1 MRSGRRLFRGGLA
14 ALTILAAAAVSM
26 GTAEAAAVLVG
37 GTAVAVDLQIP
48 RSPERWATDKAGFLS
63 PSALR
68 ELDASLEAWERS
80 TGHQFLVYIDRT
92 TDGVPI
98 EDYAVKAF
106 EAWRVGRQGL
116 DDGLVLFVMADDRKM
131 RIEVGYGLEGDLTDL
146 KASRVINDILA
157 PGFRSGDADG
167 AMRRA
172 VAELQTIVSG
182 EAASGESG
190 TDGRPLGKAET
201 FFVILAG
208 LVFLIILI
216 TNPSLALWLLINILS
231 GGGGGGRGG
240 RGGFGGGGGRSG
252 GGGASGGW

>member
-1 MRSGRRLFRGGLA
+1 MTSGRRLLLCGLA
-14 ALTILAAAAVSM
+14 ALTIPAAAAVSV
-26 GTAEAAAVLVG
+26 GTAEAAAVLVREP
-37 GTAVAVDLQIP
+37 AAAVDVRIP
-48 RSPERWATDKAGFLS
+48 RSPDRWATDKAGFLS
-63 PSALR
+63 PTTLR

-92 TDGVPI
+92 TDGYPI
-98 EDYAVKAF
+98 EEFAVEAF
-106 EAWRVGRQGL
+106 KAWRVGRKGL

-182 EAASGESG
+182 EAASGESDS
-190 TDGRPLGKAET
+190 DGRPLGKAET
-201 FFVILAG
+201 FFIILAG

-231 GGGGGGRGG
+231 GGGRGGGSG

>member
-1 MRSGRRLFRGGLA
+1 MRPGRRLFPGGLA
-14 ALTILAAAAVSM
+14 VLAVLAASALPV
-26 GTAEAAAVLVG
+26 GTAEAAAALAG
-37 GTAVAVDLQIP
+37 PTAISADVQIP
-48 RSPERWATDKAGFLS
+48 RSPDRWATDKAGFLS
-63 PSALR
+63 PTALR
-68 ELDASLEAWERS
+68 DLDASLEAWERS

-92 TDGVPI
+92 TGGEPI
-98 EDYAVKAF
+98 EEFAVKAF
-106 EAWRVGRQGL
+106 EAWQVGRKGL
-116 DDGLVLFVMADDRKM
+116 DDGLVLFIMADDRKM
-131 RIEVGYGLEGDLTDL
+131 RIEVGYGLEGEVTDL

-157 PGFRSGDADG
+157 PGFRGGDADG
-167 AMRRA
+167 ALRRA

-182 EAASGESG
+182 QASAGDVGGEKRS
-190 TDGRPLGKAET
+190 LGKAET